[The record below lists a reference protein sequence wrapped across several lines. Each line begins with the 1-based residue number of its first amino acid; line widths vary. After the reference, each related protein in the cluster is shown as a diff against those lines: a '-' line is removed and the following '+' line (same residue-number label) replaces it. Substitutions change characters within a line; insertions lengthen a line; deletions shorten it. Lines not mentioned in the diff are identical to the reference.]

1 MIDVQNICKKTKQAS
16 YDWAGMDNAKKN
28 DILSEI
34 VKLLSDKDCISSLKE
49 ANKKDLVIAK
59 EAGRDE
65 TFLDRLTLTDARI
78 ELMAEGVRQIIA
90 LPDPVGEVVE
100 ERVLPNG
107 LNLKRVRAP
116 LGVIGIIY
124 EARPNVTV
132 DAAALCL
139 KSGNGVVLR
148 GSREALNSNRE
159 LYLIMAKAIA
169 NKGEN
174 PDIIGFIDSP
184 DREAGGIMLHQE
196 NYIDV
201 VIPRGGE
208 GLKKYV
214 LENATMPVIASAG
227 GNCHVYVESSADFDM
242 AINIVVNAKVQR
254 PHVCNAAEHLIV
266 DKKIAKEFLPRVY
279 DALKAFKVE
288 VLGDKSACAIIKD
301 IKEAT
306 DEDFDT
312 EFLAYKITF
321 AVVDGIRDAV
331 DMINKYSTKHS
342 EAIITKDDAKAEYF
356 TKYVDAAALY
366 VNASTR
372 FTDGFEFGL
381 GAEMGISTQKLHA
394 RGPVA
399 LKELTS
405 VKYVIHGE
413 GQVRK

>member
-1 MIDVQNICKKTKQAS
+1 MIDVQDICKKTKQAS

-34 VKLLSDKDCISSLKE
+34 VKLLSDKDCIASLKE
-49 ANKKDLVIAK
+49 ANKKDLEIAK

-174 PDIIGFIDSP
+174 PDIIHCFYFLNKFLQYHYTFTFCHLDSP
-184 DREAGGIMLHQE
+184 IKFYLNFTILPFEQP
-196 NYIDV
+196 V
-201 VIPRGGE
+201 V
-208 GLKKYV
+208 LK
-214 LENATMPVIASAG
+214 
-227 GNCHVYVESSADFDM
+227 H
-242 AINIVVNAKVQR
+242 
-254 PHVCNAAEHLIV
+254 
-266 DKKIAKEFLPRVY
+266 
-279 DALKAFKVE
+279 
-288 VLGDKSACAIIKD
+288 
-301 IKEAT
+301 
-306 DEDFDT
+306 
-312 EFLAYKITF
+312 
-321 AVVDGIRDAV
+321 
-331 DMINKYSTKHS
+331 
-342 EAIITKDDAKAEYF
+342 
-356 TKYVDAAALY
+356 
-366 VNASTR
+366 
-372 FTDGFEFGL
+372 
-381 GAEMGISTQKLHA
+381 
-394 RGPVA
+394 
-399 LKELTS
+399 
-405 VKYVIHGE
+405 
-413 GQVRK
+413 